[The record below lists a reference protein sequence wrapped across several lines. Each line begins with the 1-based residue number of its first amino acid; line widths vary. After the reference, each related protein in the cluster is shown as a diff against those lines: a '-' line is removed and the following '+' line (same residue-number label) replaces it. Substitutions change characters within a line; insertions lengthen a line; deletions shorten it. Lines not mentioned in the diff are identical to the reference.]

1 MRRRRN
7 PEYKPLEEYSS
18 VEEVEAA
25 LAAGDTEL
33 AEELDDLV
41 ESAIRALRRG
51 SGVSYDSTPLEDD
64 EILYSFDPTDTFDSR
79 ILSLSKE
86 AQKQIADDMRGTLE
100 YELKTGLRRSSRF
113 SLNWERFRSSD
124 YMSWEI
130 PSTYQVIVEPQFYN
144 PELIPSE
151 YAEQFW
157 EKATDELPTLASGWE
172 EPTDSVTDYN
182 YGYVEAYE
190 NPELYLYGVAE
201 FVSDHFREYVENLD
215 EHSKIDLFTEHLRQE
230 IGEQDTKLLVSQL
243 KEEEL
248 LDFVDSWLSD
258 DEYEQES
265 LSEKLAHYAEIL
277 KDPSALLKQREVI
290 LEVSPEVL
298 SQIGVTKGVI
308 KEEAPWHLI
317 SLQPEDLSIEGAL
330 MKHCVGQYSM
340 GYQRAVERGEI
351 QIWSFRDR
359 NGKPRFTV
367 EVDTSFYETDDPDE
381 KARAIKQLKG
391 KGNRTPGYAQSRS
404 SSIKFPEEVE
414 VWDYILS
421 ELGVNPASVSDF
433 YAFRNRERPEVRAN
447 PRRRPRSFDEPYRPL
462 KRRF

>member
-41 ESAIRALRRG
+41 KSAIRALRHG
-51 SGVSYDSTPLEDD
+51 SGVSYDADLLEDHD
-64 EILYSFDPTDTFDSR
+64 ILYSFDPTDTFDSR

-86 AQKQIADDMRGTLE
+86 AQKQIADNMRVTLKYDLE
-100 YELKTGLRRSSRF
+100 SELRRSSHF
-113 SLNWERFRSSD
+113 SLNWDRFRASE

-130 PSTYQVIVEPQFYN
+130 PSRHQVIVTPQFYN
-144 PELIPSE
+144 PELIPAK

-157 EKATDELPTLASGWE
+157 EEAADELSIIDSEWL
-172 EPTDSVTDYN
+172 EPTDSVSEHN
-182 YGYVEAYE
+182 YASVDSYE
-190 NPELYLYGVAE
+190 NPVLYLYDVSE
-201 FVSDHFREYVENLD
+201 FVSDAFREYVSSLD
-215 EHSKIDLFTEHLRQE
+215 THSKIECFAEHLTNE
-230 IGEQDTKLLVSQL
+230 IGAQDTQLLLSKL

-258 DEYEQES
+258 DEDAQES
-265 LSEKLAHYAEIL
+265 LSERLQHYVEIL
-277 KDPSALLKQREVI
+277 KDPSALLEQREVI

-298 SQIGVTKGVI
+298 SQIGVTKGVL
-308 KEEAPWHLI
+308 KEEAPWYLI
-317 SLQPEDLSIEGAL
+317 SLEPEDLSIEGAL

-340 GYQRAVERGEI
+340 GYQSAVERGTI

-367 EVDTSFYETDDPDE
+367 EVDASFYETDDPDK
-381 KARAIKQLKG
+381 KARAIQQLKG
-391 KGNRTPGYAQSRS
+391 KGNRTPGYAQSRAS
-404 SSIKFPEEVE
+404 NIKFPEEVK

-421 ELGVNPASVSDF
+421 ELGVNPARVSDF
-433 YAFRNRERPEVRAN
+433 PAFQNKARPEVRAN